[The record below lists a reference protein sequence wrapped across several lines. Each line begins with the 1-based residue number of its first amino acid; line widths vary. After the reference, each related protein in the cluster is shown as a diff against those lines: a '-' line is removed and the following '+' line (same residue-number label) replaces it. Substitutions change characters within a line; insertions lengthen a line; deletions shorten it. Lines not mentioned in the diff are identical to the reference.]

1 MIIIIM
7 IIIIIIMM
15 ILLHICL
22 VWQGSTVIAI
32 DNIMHI
38 VLTGDIA
45 MVAAQVV
52 CKATASEFIFHV
64 ALTAV

>member
-1 MIIIIM
+1 
-7 IIIIIIMM
+7 MM

>member
-1 MIIIIM
+1 MI
-7 IIIIIIMM
+7 M

-22 VWQGSTVIAI
+22 VWQGSTVNAI

-38 VLTGDIA
+38 VLTGVIA
-45 MVAAQVV
+45 MGAAQVV
-52 CKATASEFIFHV
+52 CKATASEFFFHA